1 MVLSNSKLSDLT
13 NKLILQSVI
22 KNIPN
27 IVAKLSGN
35 TEKITGENMATFVNQ
50 LEKKI
55 GEDFNIVK
63 K

>member
-13 NKLILQSVI
+13 NKLILESVI

-27 IVAKLSGN
+27 IVVKLSGN

-50 LEKKI
+50 SENKI
-55 GEDFNIVK
+55 GEVRF
-63 K
+63 